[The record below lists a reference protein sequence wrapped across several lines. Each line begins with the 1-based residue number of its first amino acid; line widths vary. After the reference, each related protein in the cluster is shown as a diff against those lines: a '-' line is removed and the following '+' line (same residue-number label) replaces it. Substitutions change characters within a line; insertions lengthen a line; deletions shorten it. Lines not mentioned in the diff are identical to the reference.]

1 MFRVTGSLQPK
12 NGILHTVLIAT
23 EIKEDG
29 KTVRSAPMW
38 RTTKLPEKGG
48 KRQAKSLLM
57 QRIAELEQSL
67 NSGADES
74 SISEQGQQVS
84 RAHAFQ
90 EQHTVNTDILKTVTT
105 VPVLG
110 IEEND
115 PQNPYFTDY
124 MKMWLQIMKNAVQP
138 TTYGSYQ
145 YYVLNRICPYFEEKK
160 IRLKQ
165 ITALDIQGYYN
176 SIMEKGT
183 KWNSVSKHHANIHKA
198 LNYAM
203 VTLKWIPYNPADH
216 LELPKSEKFIGNF
229 YNEEELN
236 VLFEQIEGDPLEI
249 PVLLAAFYGLT
260 RSEVLGLKW
269 EAIDFSRK
277 TFCIKH
283 TVCKANI
290 NGKTAIIQKDTAKRK
305 SRYRTLPLVEQMRV
319 VLYQEW
325 KRQQLNRQWVKKGYN
340 HAYDGYICV
349 NSNGDILKPDYVSQ
363 HFALFLKNNGLRKIR
378 FHDLRHSCASLLIA
392 SGVSLKEIQE
402 WLGHSNYATT
412 ADIYSHL
419 EYKSKI
425 SSASTVNQK
434 LKVGDKY
441 QINTARE

>member
-12 NGILHTVLIAT
+12 NGILHTVLVAT

-29 KTVRSAPMW
+29 KSIRSAPIW
-38 RTTKLPEKGG
+38 KTTKLPEKGG
-48 KRQAKSLLM
+48 KRQAKSLLL

-67 NSGADES
+67 NTLPTENIPPVCERPG
-74 SISEQGQQVS
+74 SEQILSSAFVS
-84 RAHAFQ
+84 SKLEKISPQASDEA
-90 EQHTVNTDILKTVTT
+90 D
-105 VPVLG
+105 
-110 IEEND
+110 D
-115 PQNPYFTDY
+115 PQNPYFSDY
-124 MKMWLQIMKNAVQP
+124 MKMWLQIMKNTVQT

-145 YYVLNRICPYFEEKK
+145 YYVLKRICPYFEERK

-165 ITALDIQGYYN
+165 LTALDIQGYYN
-176 SIMEKGT
+176 SVMERGA

-198 LNYAM
+198 LSYA
-203 VTLKWIPYNPADH
+203 VITLKWIPFNPADH
-216 LELPKSEKFIGNF
+216 LELPRAEKFIGGF

-236 VLFEQIEGDPLEI
+236 TLFEKIEGDPLEI
-249 PVLLAAFYGLT
+249 PVLLAAFYGLS

-269 EAIDFSRK
+269 DAIDFTRR

-283 TVCKANI
+283 TVCKATI
-290 NGKTAIIQKDTAKRK
+290 DGKTKIIQKDTAKRK

-325 KRQQLNRQWVKKGYN
+325 KRQQVNKQWVRKGYN

-349 NSNGDILKPDYVSQ
+349 NSTGDILKPDYISQ
-363 HFALFLKNNGLRKIR
+363 HFALFLKKHSLRKIR
-378 FHDLRHSCASLLIA
+378 FHDLRHSCASLLLA
-392 SGVSLKEIQE
+392 NGVSLKEIQE

-425 SSASTVNQK
+425 SSASTVDQK
-434 LKVGDKY
+434 LRVGDKY
-441 QINTARE
+441 QILAMGE